1 MTASGRLVFG
11 NFAALTEFERELI
24 REKTIAASP
33 PPAPARRPAYTMTP
47 AKMRLTQ
54 TAMAKRDTKVGDLCK
69 ELGVTPD
76 ALPLRRPQGRAS
88 GR

>member
-33 PPAPARRPAYTMTP
+33 PPAPARRPALYDD
-47 AKMRLTQ
+47 ARQ
-54 TAMAKRDTKVGDLCK
+54 DA
-69 ELGVTPD
+69 PD
-76 ALPLRRPQGRAS
+76 ANRHGQARYQGW
-88 GR
+88 